1 MEQIIVFARYSA
13 ILISIVLILT
23 YILCFI
29 TSFFRVYVVLHTY
42 LDEKRIVINKVLE
55 KEIIKELS
63 SKYPYKKYL
72 TIKIDVINELENAIL
87 WDIKQGYGKEINDNR
102 I

>member
-29 TSFFRVYVVLHTY
+29 TAFFRVYVVLHTY